1 MSFPARIETSKWQVN
16 MELVVS
22 TPALHQTHDLLRIAK
37 QFEIGC
43 KCTWRETP
51 LHLGRLD
58 AALDHRFNKGIMLL
72 KRLQLGLIHVAVA
85 MTLVPI
91 NSTLNRVMIKEL
103 AISATLVALLASL
116 PYLFSPIQ
124 VAIGSYSDRHPI
136 FGYRRTP
143 YILAGLL
150 LCVAGV
156 IVSPQVAFLMA
167 ENFPLGF
174 VAGLLAFGAWGMGYN
189 LSAVSYLSL
198 ASELSGEKERGRTI
212 ATMWFMMILS
222 IILTAIGLSRMV
234 DPYTPEALIRAFGV
248 VAASALVLGLIGLFK
263 LEPRSGIS
271 QSAASESYTV
281 AQMTSAI
288 TANPVARV
296 FFIYL
301 LLLLA
306 AILGQDVLLEPFG
319 AEAFGMTVSQ
329 TTRITSIWG
338 TFVLLAIII
347 AGLLERQVS
356 KRLVAQLGNTGA
368 LLGFIVIVISGILV
382 NKSVFY
388 TGVTLLGIGTGLS
401 TVANL
406 SLMFDLTVPGMVG
419 LYIGAWG
426 FSNALSRLAGSLL
439 GGWVRDEVT
448 KATGVALTGYLVVF
462 SIEALML
469 LGAAIM
475 LYRIDVGAFRR
486 QVEEPS
492 FVEKV
497 AIAAE

>member
-1 MSFPARIETSKWQVN
+1 MDTKKSKTFVIFVS
-16 MELVVS
+16 LVV
-22 TPALHQTHDLLRIAK
+22 K
-37 QFEIGC
+37 NMF
-43 KCTWRETP
+43 
-51 LHLGRLD
+51 
-58 AALDHRFNKGIMLL
+58 L
-72 KRLQLGLIHVAVA
+72 KRFQLGLLHVAVA

-103 AISATLVALLASL
+103 AISATLVAILASL

-124 VAIGSYSDRHPI
+124 VAIGSYSDGHPI
-136 FGYRRTP
+136 LGYRRTP
-143 YILAGLL
+143 YILAGLI
-150 LCVAGV
+150 LCVVGV
-156 IVSPQVAFLMA
+156 IVSPQVAFLMQD
-167 ENFPLGF
+167 NFPLGLL
-174 VAGLLAFGAWGMGYN
+174 AGLLAFGAWGMGYN

-198 ASELSGEKERGRTI
+198 ASELSGENERGKTI

-234 DPYTPEALIRAFGV
+234 DPYTPQALIRAFGV
-248 VAASALVLGLIGLFK
+248 VGASALVLGLLGLIK
-263 LEPRSGIS
+263 LEPRSAPLVPPIFGERKWGDERGV
-271 QSAASESYTV
+271 AKSESYSV
-281 AQMTSAI
+281 KQMTSAI

-296 FFIYL
+296 FFVYL

-319 AEAFGMTVSQ
+319 AEAFGMTVTQ

-338 TFVLLAIII
+338 TFVLLAILV
-347 AGLLERQVS
+347 AGLLEGRVS
-356 KRLVAQLGNTGA
+356 KRLIAQLGNTGA

-382 NKSVFY
+382 NKTVFY

-426 FSNALSRLAGSLL
+426 FSNALSRLTGSVL
-439 GGWVRDEVT
+439 GGVVRDVVT
-448 KATGVALTGYLVVF
+448 QATGVALSGYLVVF

-469 LGAAIM
+469 LIAAVM
-475 LYRIDVGAFRR
+475 LYRIDTNAFRR
-486 QVEEPS
+486 QVKEPS
-492 FVEKV
+492 FVEKM
-497 AIAAE
+497 AMATE

>member
-1 MSFPARIETSKWQVN
+1 MF
-16 MELVVS
+16 
-22 TPALHQTHDLLRIAK
+22 
-37 QFEIGC
+37 
-43 KCTWRETP
+43 
-51 LHLGRLD
+51 
-58 AALDHRFNKGIMLL
+58 L
-72 KRLQLGLIHVAVA
+72 KRFQLGLIHVAVA

-103 AISATLVALLASL
+103 AISATLVAILASL

-136 FGYRRTP
+136 FGFRRTP
-143 YILAGLL
+143 YILAGLV
-150 LCVAGV
+150 LCVLGV
-156 IVSPQVAFLMA
+156 VVSPQVAFLIHD
-167 ENFPLGF
+167 NFAMGLL
-174 VAGLLAFGAWGMGYN
+174 AGLLAFGAWGMGYN

-198 ASELSGEKERGRTI
+198 ASELSGENERGKTI

-222 IILTAIGLSRMV
+222 IIITAIGLSRMV

-248 VAASALVLGLIGLFK
+248 VAASALVLGLLGLIK
-263 LEPRSGIS
+263 LEPRSNRLS
-271 QSAASESYTV
+271 QSTSESYTIR
-281 AQMTSAI
+281 QMTSAI

-296 FFIYL
+296 FFVYL

-319 AEAFGMTVSQ
+319 AEAFGMTVTQ

-338 TFVLLAIII
+338 TFVLLAILV
-347 AGLLERQVS
+347 AGLMEGRVS

-368 LLGFIVIVISGILV
+368 LLGFIVIVISGILI

-406 SLMFDLTVPGMVG
+406 SLMFDLTIPGMVG

-426 FSNALSRLAGSLL
+426 FSNALSRLVGSIL
-439 GGWVRDEVT
+439 GGVVRDVVT
-448 KATGVALTGYLVVF
+448 QVTGLALSGYLVVF
-462 SIEALML
+462 SIEAVML
-469 LGAAIM
+469 LIATIM
-475 LYRIDVGAFRR
+475 LYRINVNAFRK

-492 FVEKV
+492 FAEKV

>member
-1 MSFPARIETSKWQVN
+1 MV
-16 MELVVS
+16 
-22 TPALHQTHDLLRIAK
+22 
-37 QFEIGC
+37 
-43 KCTWRETP
+43 
-51 LHLGRLD
+51 
-58 AALDHRFNKGIMLL
+58 L
-72 KRLQLGLIHVAVA
+72 KRFQLGLIHVAVA

-103 AISATLVALLASL
+103 AISATLVAILASL

-136 FGYRRTP
+136 LGFRRTP
-143 YILAGLL
+143 YILAGLI
-150 LCVAGV
+150 LCVLGV
-156 IVSPQVAFLMA
+156 IVSPQVAFLLA
-167 ENFPLGF
+167 ENFPLGLLLG
-174 VAGLLAFGAWGMGYN
+174 VLAFGAWGMGYN

-198 ASELSGEKERGRTI
+198 ASELSGENERGKTI

-248 VAASALVLGLIGLFK
+248 VAAAALLLGLLGLTR
-263 LEPRSGIS
+263 LEPRSNKDS
-271 QSAASESYTV
+271 QSASEAYTV
-281 AQMTSAI
+281 KQMTSII

-319 AEAFGMTVSQ
+319 AEAFGMTVTQ
-329 TTRITSIWG
+329 TTRITAIWG

-347 AGLLERQVS
+347 AGLLEGRVS

-368 LLGFIVIVISGILV
+368 LLGFIVIVISGILID
-382 NKSVFY
+382 KTVFY

-401 TVANL
+401 TVSNL
-406 SLMFDLTVPGMVG
+406 SLMFDLTIPGMVG

-426 FSNALSRLAGSLL
+426 FSNALSRLVGSIL
-439 GGWVRDEVT
+439 GGAVRDVVT
-448 KATGVALTGYLVVF
+448 QVTGQALTGYLIVF
-462 SIEALML
+462 SIEALL
-469 LGAAIM
+469 LLIATIL
-475 LYRIDVGAFRR
+475 LYRINVNAFRK
-486 QVEEPS
+486 QVQEPS